1 MTPDWNMYEIESDEN
16 EFCLWDQANE
26 ILKIL
31 NYDKINKLRTKICD
45 RKLLKSSNV
54 LENIMYAQDSNHKFG
69 KINIDNRTFEE
80 VPDLSQ
86 KPLESIV
93 HNQDFI
99 VVLQANDQEVN
110 DGSSEVADE
119 PCSIHIL
126 NKNNSK
132 YSLQTLVL

>member
-1 MTPDWNMYEIESDEN
+1 
-16 EFCLWDQANE
+16 
-26 ILKIL
+26 
-31 NYDKINKLRTKICD
+31 
-45 RKLLKSSNV
+45 
-54 LENIMYAQDSNHKFG
+54 MYAQDINHKFG
-69 KINIDNRTFEE
+69 KINIDKRTFEE
-80 VPDLSQ
+80 VSDLSQ

-99 VVLQANDQEVN
+99 VVLQANDPPNDPEVN
-110 DGSSEVADE
+110 DDGSEVPGE